1 MLTRQYA
8 AFRPGM
14 RPERAAFAALLFLS
28 AFLYAFWRMGVH
40 FPFSDE
46 KGQRGMFV

>member
-1 MLTRQYA
+1 
-8 AFRPGM
+8 M

-46 KGQRGMFV
+46 KGQRGMFI